1 MPENNVYF
9 YVVERLNSLKSF
21 RLSIF
26 LNYIQIV
33 KDDDDF
39 PKYNFTQ
46 VHWLMQDMA
55 TLGLMDYKITRI
67 FDTLFAYCL
76 VVS

>member
-39 PKYNFTQ
+39 PKNNFTQ
-46 VHWLMQDMA
+46 IHWLM
-55 TLGLMDYKITRI
+55 
-67 FDTLFAYCL
+67 
-76 VVS
+76 